1 MRNVEDELQC
11 NERLDANVSVRKK
24 VKVQCKVDKKE
35 IRKGRQIK
43 DLAEEESTV
52 VLKMNLVITWHQ

>member
-1 MRNVEDELQC
+1 
-11 NERLDANVSVRKK
+11 VRKK
-24 VKVQCKVDKKE
+24 VKVQCKGDKKE

-52 VLKMNLVITWHQ
+52 VLKMNLIITWHQ